1 MIEPAA
7 TTANVLELEG
17 RIRKLFLEALDIG
30 IDSVETDLVEAGLLD
45 SLMLVELLL
54 QLEQEFDIDVVMADL
69 EIDDFR
75 TLKSI
80 ATFVTR
86 LRTGGGAR

>member
-17 RIRKLFLEALDIG
+17 RIRKLFLEALHIG

-45 SLMLVELLL
+45 SLLLVELLL
-54 QLEQEFDIDVVMADL
+54 QLEQEFDIDVMMADL
-69 EIDDFR
+69 EIDAFR
-75 TLKSI
+75 TVKSI
-80 ATFVTR
+80 ATFVTH

>member
-7 TTANVLELEG
+7 TTANGLELED

-30 IDSVETDLVEAGLLD
+30 IDSVETNLIEAGLLD

-54 QLEQEFDIDVVMADL
+54 QLEQEFDIDVVVADL
-69 EIDDFR
+69 EIEDFR

-86 LRTGGGAR
+86 LRAGGNAR